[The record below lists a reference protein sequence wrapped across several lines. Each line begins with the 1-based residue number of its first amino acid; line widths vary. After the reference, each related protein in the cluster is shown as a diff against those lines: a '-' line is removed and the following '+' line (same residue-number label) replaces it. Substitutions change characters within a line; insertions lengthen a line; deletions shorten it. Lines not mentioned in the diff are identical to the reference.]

1 MANIT
6 ITKEEETS
14 VGWEFGVNVDALD
27 FQVKLTKEYY
37 EALTDSRISPK
48 DLVIKS
54 FEFLLKKEPKESILR
69 DFNIKDITK
78 YFPEY
83 EDVIS

>member
-6 ITKEEETS
+6 ITREEETS

-37 EALTDSRISPK
+37 EALTDGRISPK

-54 FEFLLKKEPKESILR
+54 FEFLLRKEPKESILR